1 MSSIIS
7 PLDSTVVVNYITV
20 TERGTPQNGPEESV
34 MNLRMER
41 QSRMR
46 AISDD
51 ATGRILLALILVMA
65 GIGAAA
71 TPLLADLMSAVAG
84 ALIISLVFAA
94 WTTLRPGRH
103 RVGTKNLLK
112 AV

>member
-1 MSSIIS
+1 
-7 PLDSTVVVNYITV
+7 
-20 TERGTPQNGPEESV
+20 
-34 MNLRMER
+34 MER
-41 QSRMR
+41 QML
-46 AISDD
+46 AVPDN
-51 ATGRILLALILVMA
+51 ATGRVLLASILVMA

-94 WTTLRPGRH
+94 WTAMRPGPR
-103 RVGTKNLLK
+103 RIETKNLLK